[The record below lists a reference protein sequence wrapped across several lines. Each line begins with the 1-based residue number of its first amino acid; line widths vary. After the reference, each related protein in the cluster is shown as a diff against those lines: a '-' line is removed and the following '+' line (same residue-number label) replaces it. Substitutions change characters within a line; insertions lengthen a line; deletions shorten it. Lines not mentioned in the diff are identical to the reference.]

1 MTLHNSPWVKSF
13 LILME
18 KYVLGKDI
26 LIKKKSGGIFFVK
39 LYFSLLSCH
48 LTSISHPAYMTV
60 FTGAA
65 KLSPQNS
72 FLPYLIFLSTN
83 SHSSAVLVGPSKEG
97 RIVIKVF
104 GRNGKIE
111 GLGLPWLS

>member
-39 LYFSLLSCH
+39 LYFSLLSC
-48 LTSISHPAYMTV
+48 ISHPAYMTV

-72 FLPYLIFLSTN
+72 FLPYLIFLSAN
-83 SHSSAVLVGPSKEG
+83 SHSSAVLVGLSKEG

-111 GLGLPWLS
+111 ALRLPWLSQR

>member
-39 LYFSLLSCH
+39 LYFSLLSC
-48 LTSISHPAYMTV
+48 INHPAYMAV

-65 KLSPQNS
+65 KLGPKNS
-72 FLPYLIFLSTN
+72 FLPNLSAV
-83 SHSSAVLVGPSKEG
+83 SHSSMLIVGLSKKG
-97 RIVIKVF
+97 
-104 GRNGKIE
+104 
-111 GLGLPWLS
+111 